1 MRKRDGKKVTK
12 IRTPYKS
19 EEAFLPS
26 ENAQQE
32 LTEEQVKEIIEKQE
46 SDQVQLD
53 EAEQQVAKQ
62 KSKKKKILN
71 LIFFLINIGVVA
83 GILVYQ
89 LSAQEVMP
97 ISALFSSG
105 LNFWYLLLTLVVFG
119 LSMLFETIRVNILIK
134 RTSGRSR
141 PFLSYK
147 SVGLCRHYDV
157 ITPMAT
163 GGQPFQIMYLKNRG
177 LSASSAISVPMGGYV
192 LVQIVIML
200 MSTIVLILATTTNL
214 GGDNTVVSVAF
225 YIGYALNMLVS
236 LITIFLSVSKKIG
249 TKLVVGIL
257 KFLRKIKIVKNYDK
271 QYNKVL
277 KVVNDYQ
284 TTMQDYA
291 KSKFTFVILLF
302 VSILQYIA
310 TYSIPFTITCAFLGW
325 RPDLYLEIFIMAV
338 IIDVAAGFMP
348 LPGGTGVSE
357 LSFTALF
364 SQFFKDGTL
373 FWALIIWRFMSYYIF
388 MLQGVCI
395 LMYDYFIG
403 NKKYSWLK
411 RKWELEAE
419 SAEFREQK
427 LKNFKKSKSRLIK
440 Y

>member
-1 MRKRDGKKVTK
+1 MRKRDGKKPIK

-19 EEAFLPS
+19 EEVFLPS
-26 ENAQQE
+26 ENKEQQ
-32 LTEEQVKEIIEKQE
+32 LTEEQVKEIIERQE
-46 SDQVQLD
+46 INQSQLD

-62 KSKKKKILN
+62 KSKKKKIIN
-71 LIFFLINIGVVA
+71 LIFFLINIGVVI

-97 ISALFSSG
+97 ISTLFTSG
-105 LNFWYLLLTLVVFG
+105 LNFWYLLLTLVVFAI
-119 LSMLFETIRVNILIK
+119 SMLLETIRINILIK

-291 KSKFTFVILLF
+291 KSKFTFVILMF

-338 IIDVAAGFMP
+338 IIDVAAGFIP

-373 FWALIIWRFMSYYIF
+373 FWALIIWRFMGYYIF
-388 MLQGVCI
+388 MLQGVSI
-395 LMYDYFIG
+395 IMYDYFIG

-419 SAEFREQK
+419 SKEFREQK

>member
-1 MRKRDGKKVTK
+1 MRKRDGKKTIK

-19 EEAFLPS
+19 EEVFLPS
-26 ENAQQE
+26 ENKEQQ
-32 LTEEQVKEIIEKQE
+32 LTEEQVKEIIERQE
-46 SDQVQLD
+46 INQSQLD

-62 KSKKKKILN
+62 KSKKKKIIN
-71 LIFFLINIGVVA
+71 LIFFLINIGVVI

-97 ISALFSSG
+97 ISTLFTSG
-105 LNFWYLLLTLVVFG
+105 LNFWYLLLTLVVFAI
-119 LSMLFETIRVNILIK
+119 SMLLETIRINILIK

-200 MSTIVLILATTTNL
+200 MSTIVISLATTTNL

-291 KSKFTFVILLF
+291 KSKFTFVILMF

-310 TYSIPFTITCAFLGW
+310 TYTIPFTIACAFLGW
-325 RPDLYLEIFIMAV
+325 RPDLYLETFIMAV
-338 IIDVAAGFMP
+338 IIDVAAGFIP

-373 FWALIIWRFMSYYIF
+373 FWALIIWRFMGYYIF
-388 MLQGVCI
+388 MLQGVSI
-395 LMYDYFIG
+395 IMYDYFIG

-419 SAEFREQK
+419 SKEFREQK

>member
-1 MRKRDGKKVTK
+1 MRKRDGKKTIK

-19 EEAFLPS
+19 EEVFLPS
-26 ENAQQE
+26 ENKEQQ
-32 LTEEQVKEIIEKQE
+32 LTEEQVKEIIERQE
-46 SDQVQLD
+46 INQSQLD

-62 KSKKKKILN
+62 KSKKKKIIN
-71 LIFFLINIGVVA
+71 LIFFLINIGVVI

-97 ISALFSSG
+97 ISTLFTSG
-105 LNFWYLLLTLVVFG
+105 LNFWYLLLTLVVFAI
-119 LSMLFETIRVNILIK
+119 SMLLETIRINILIK

-291 KSKFTFVILLF
+291 KSKFTFVILMF

-310 TYSIPFTITCAFLGW
+310 TYTIPFTIACAFLGW
-325 RPDLYLEIFIMAV
+325 RPDLYLETFIMAV
-338 IIDVAAGFMP
+338 IIDVAAGFIP

-388 MLQGVCI
+388 MLQGVSI
-395 LMYDYFIG
+395 IMYDYFIG

-419 SAEFREQK
+419 SEEFREQK

>member
-1 MRKRDGKKVTK
+1 MRKRDGKKPIK

-19 EEAFLPS
+19 EEVFLPS
-26 ENAQQE
+26 ENKEQQ
-32 LTEEQVKEIIEKQE
+32 LTEEQVKEIIERQE
-46 SDQVQLD
+46 INQSQLD

-62 KSKKKKILN
+62 KSKKKKIIN
-71 LIFFLINIGVVA
+71 LIFFLINIGVVI

-97 ISALFSSG
+97 ISTLFTSG
-105 LNFWYLLLTLVVFG
+105 LNFWYLLLTLVVFAI
-119 LSMLFETIRVNILIK
+119 SMLLETIRINILIK

-200 MSTIVLILATTTNL
+200 MSTIVISLATTTNL

-291 KSKFTFVILLF
+291 KSKFTFVILMF

-310 TYSIPFTITCAFLGW
+310 TYTIPFTIACAFLGW
-325 RPDLYLEIFIMAV
+325 RPDLYLETFIMAV
-338 IIDVAAGFMP
+338 IIDVAAGFIP

-373 FWALIIWRFMSYYIF
+373 FWALIIWRFMGYYIF
-388 MLQGVCI
+388 MLQGVSI
-395 LMYDYFIG
+395 IMYDYFIG

-419 SAEFREQK
+419 SKEFREQK

>member
-1 MRKRDGKKVTK
+1 MRKRDGKKTIK

-19 EEAFLPS
+19 EEVFLPS
-26 ENAQQE
+26 ENKEQQ
-32 LTEEQVKEIIEKQE
+32 LTEEQVKEIIERQE
-46 SDQVQLD
+46 INQSQLD

-62 KSKKKKILN
+62 KSKKKKIIN
-71 LIFFLINIGVVA
+71 LIFFLINIGVVI

-97 ISALFSSG
+97 ISTLFTSG
-105 LNFWYLLLTLVVFG
+105 LNFWYLLLTLVVFAI
-119 LSMLFETIRVNILIK
+119 SMLLETIRINILIK

-310 TYSIPFTITCAFLGW
+310 TYTIPFTIACAFLGW
-325 RPDLYLEIFIMAV
+325 RPDLYLETFIMAV
-338 IIDVAAGFMP
+338 IIDVAAGFIP

-373 FWALIIWRFMSYYIF
+373 FWALIIWRFMGYYIF
-388 MLQGVCI
+388 MLQGVSI
-395 LMYDYFIG
+395 IMYDYFIG

-419 SAEFREQK
+419 SEEFREQK

>member
-1 MRKRDGKKVTK
+1 MRKRDGKKPIK

-19 EEAFLPS
+19 EEVFLPS
-26 ENAQQE
+26 ENKEQQ
-32 LTEEQVKEIIEKQE
+32 LTEEQVKEIIERQE
-46 SDQVQLD
+46 INQSQLD

-71 LIFFLINIGVVA
+71 LIFFLINIGVVI

-97 ISALFSSG
+97 ISTLFTSG
-105 LNFWYLLLTLVVFG
+105 LNFWYLLLTLVVFAI
-119 LSMLFETIRVNILIK
+119 SMLLETIRVNILIK

-177 LSASSAISVPMGGYV
+177 LSASSAISVPMGRYV
-192 LVQIVIML
+192 LVQIAIML

-214 GGDNTVVSVAF
+214 GGDITVVSVAF

-291 KSKFTFVILLF
+291 KSKFTFVILMF

-310 TYSIPFTITCAFLGW
+310 TYTIPFTIACAFLGW

-338 IIDVAAGFMP
+338 IIDVAAGFIP

-388 MLQGVCI
+388 MLQGVSI
-395 LMYDYFIG
+395 IMYDYFIG

-419 SAEFREQK
+419 SEEFREQK

>member
-1 MRKRDGKKVTK
+1 M
-12 IRTPYKS
+12 
-19 EEAFLPS
+19 PS
-26 ENAQQE
+26 ENKEQQ
-32 LTEEQVKEIIEKQE
+32 LTEEQVKEIIERQE
-46 SDQVQLD
+46 INQSQLD

-62 KSKKKKILN
+62 KSKKKKIIN
-71 LIFFLINIGVVA
+71 LIFFLINIGVVI

-97 ISALFSSG
+97 ISTLFTSG
-105 LNFWYLLLTLVVFG
+105 LNFWYLLLTLVVFAI
-119 LSMLFETIRVNILIK
+119 SMLLETIRINILIK

-291 KSKFTFVILLF
+291 KSKFTFVILMF

-338 IIDVAAGFMP
+338 IIDVAAGFIP

-373 FWALIIWRFMSYYIF
+373 FWALIIWRFMGYYIF
-388 MLQGVCI
+388 MLQGVSI
-395 LMYDYFIG
+395 IMYDYFIG

>member
-1 MRKRDGKKVTK
+1 MRKRDGKKPIK

-53 EAEQQVAKQ
+53 EAEQQVANQ
-62 KSKKKKILN
+62 NSKNKKILN
-71 LIFFLINIGVVA
+71 LIFFLINIGVVV

-163 GGQPFQIMYLKNRG
+163 GGEPFQIMYLKNRG
-177 LSASSAISVPMGGYV
+177 LKDILILCADGLTGMKEAVTTAFPKTEYQRCIVHQVRNTLKYV
-192 LVQIVIML
+192 GDKDKKIVINET
-200 MSTIVLILATTTNL
+200 S
-214 GGDNTVVSVAF
+214 
-225 YIGYALNMLVS
+225 
-236 LITIFLSVSKKIG
+236 IF
-249 TKLVVGIL
+249 
-257 KFLRKIKIVKNYDK
+257 N
-271 QYNKVL
+271 
-277 KVVNDYQ
+277 
-284 TTMQDYA
+284 A
-291 KSKFTFVILLF
+291 KPT
-302 VSILQYIA
+302 
-310 TYSIPFTITCAFLGW
+310 
-325 RPDLYLEIFIMAV
+325 
-338 IIDVAAGFMP
+338 
-348 LPGGTGVSE
+348 
-357 LSFTALF
+357 
-364 SQFFKDGTL
+364 
-373 FWALIIWRFMSYYIF
+373 
-388 MLQGVCI
+388 
-395 LMYDYFIG
+395 
-403 NKKYSWLK
+403 
-411 RKWELEAE
+411 
-419 SAEFREQK
+419 
-427 LKNFKKSKSRLIK
+427 
-440 Y
+440 